1 MAKRKVPGL
10 NSSSTADISFIL
22 LIFFLVTT
30 SMDTDTGLLVR
41 LPALDEDKLE
51 ESTQIGKRNI
61 LEVLVNAQNRV
72 LIKSARHGEK
82 EIFEMEELTAIAKE
96 FIKSDPNATDLP
108 VMGYRKGVPP
118 PFDKDL
124 VVMKHL
130 ICLQTDENTSYDKY
144 FETSNAL
151 YRAYSE
157 LRNELALERLD
168 CPYESCT
175 KEQMSAINTYYQ
187 RMISESEPKDYSKQ

>member
-41 LPALDEDKLE
+41 LPPLDEDKLE
-51 ESTQIGKRNI
+51 ETTQIGKRNI

-72 LIKSARHGEK
+72 LIKGAHHGER
-82 EIFEMEELTAIAKE
+82 EIYDMEELTDIAKE
-96 FIKSDPNATDLP
+96 FIKSDPNNPNLPLMGERDLP
-108 VMGYRKGVPP
+108 L
-118 PFDKDL
+118 PFGRTQ
-124 VVMKHL
+124 VVLKHL

-151 YRAYSE
+151 YRAYAE
-157 LRNELALERLD
+157 LRDELAGSAFGCRYSE
-168 CPYESCT
+168 CSN
-175 KEQMSAINTYYQ
+175 EQKAAINAYYP
-187 RMISESEPKDYSKQ
+187 RMISESEPKDYSK